1 MKVERIRRRE
11 TYSFSDFMAICG
23 GLLGLFVGMSV
34 LSVNELIYYLT
45 GRYYWREKRKRQALA
60 KQQTNDNNIVNV
72 IPVDKISEIKY

>member
-34 LSVNELIYYLT
+34 LSVNELVYYLSY
-45 GRYYWREKRKRQALA
+45 RYYWRERRKKANLA
-60 KQQTNDNNIVNV
+60 KEMAQEKIVNV
-72 IPVDKISEIKY
+72 IPVDKIGY